1 VRRNGVLKRGI
12 CDSLWKIGDYPSQ
25 LSKKRWGSN
34 DEEFI
39 WRVHLNNR
47 CKRYLDHLG
56 PTTDGVTFSSR
67 RGIRKDRSSS
77 TEESNP
83 CIKQYH

>member
-1 VRRNGVLKRGI
+1 MRRNGVLKRGV
-12 CDSLWKIGDYPSQ
+12 CDSLWKIGDYTSQ

-39 WRVHLNNR
+39 WRVHLNNW

-56 PTTDGVTFSSR
+56 PTTDGVMFLHV
-67 RGIRKDRSSS
+67 
-77 TEESNP
+77 EA
-83 CIKQYH
+83 